1 MMNFKHQIANNN
13 KLIVFIHGFMGSEK
27 TWENTYINRKLY
39 DFLLENNEIKE
50 NFDMAL
56 FTYDKCTSFFK
67 STPISHLV
75 EFLDSEMKSKCYKYK
90 KIILVGHSLGGI
102 IAKDYI
108 LNYRNNVCL
117 YFSVNSPHNG
127 NSFLLSKIL
136 FFNNQVKNLFSNS
149 KYLKKLDEKYRLSNE
164 FPKSYFVYGLRDI
177 IVKRNYA
184 IPSSV
189 RNENIIAID
198 TDHTGVV
205 KPSDNNDSLLSLLS
219 KELVDLVEKKLAL
232 QNFSFTKI
240 SVKNESDFENCKEV
254 ESISEE
260 EILRIFNFDTINKGL
275 RDKERF
281 ELYLIEHQIKLND
294 YREKYTTVSFLGIPL
309 IPLAVFEGF
318 HLKSLDKK
326 YFAHNRSN
334 PGIFYELKDN
344 LSDINF
350 SYEIDNLGYNE
361 KEIFI
366 LVDCSYEVNRQRVR
380 ELNKR
385 NLPIIEFTSNVI
397 DINVIDSY
405 DTLSKFKKEFKDMMD
420 NLSQKNV
427 KKFHLFLGVPISVA
441 FALGNL
447 LEHHHGDIVI
457 YNLSGTDYNWSLDLF
472 NNKVMKL
479 VLN

>member
-13 KLIVFIHGFMGSEK
+13 KLIVFVHGFMGSEK
-27 TWENTYINRKLY
+27 TWENTSINRKIH
-39 DFLLENNEIKE
+39 DFILEKKNIKE
-50 NFDMAL
+50 NFDIAL
-56 FTYDKCTSFFK
+56 FTYDKCTGFFK
-67 STPISHLV
+67 SSPIPHLV
-75 EFLDSEMKSKCYKYK
+75 EFLNSEIKSKCYKYK
-90 KIILVGHSLGGI
+90 KIILIGHSLGGI

-108 LNYRNNVCL
+108 LNYENNVCL

-127 NSFLLSKIL
+127 NSFLLSNIL

-149 KYLKKLDEKYRLSNE
+149 NYLKNLDEKYRLFDK
-164 FPKSYFVYGLRDI
+164 FPKSFFVYGLRDI
-177 IVKRNYA
+177 IVRRNYA

-189 RNENIIAID
+189 KDENIIAID
-198 TDHTGVV
+198 TGHTGVV
-205 KPSDNNDSLLSLLS
+205 KPSDNNDSLLSLLFR
-219 KELVDLVEKKLAL
+219 ELETLIETKLLL

-240 SVKNESDFENCKEV
+240 QVKNESDFESYKKV

-275 RDKERF
+275 KNKEQF
-281 ELYLIEHQIKLND
+281 ESYLIDHQTKLNN
-294 YREKYTTVSFLGIPL
+294 YRENYTTVSLLGIPL

-334 PGIFYELKDN
+334 PGIFYELTDN
-344 LSDINF
+344 LSDVNF
-350 SYEIDNLGYNE
+350 SYEIDNLGYKE

-385 NLPIIEFTSNVI
+385 NLPILEFTSSVI

-427 KKFHLFLGVPISVA
+427 KKFHLFLGVPIPVA

-479 VLN
+479 V